1 MEVKMQTSFIPK
13 KPITEGRDDGSG
25 VSLFLLLSVILF
37 IVIVALS
44 GGIWLWRNSLISQI
58 EKDKQALVAAKES
71 YEEDTINPLIRLDD
85 RIKESESLLA
95 RHIAVSPVFMMLE
108 KNILRN
114 IRLKSMNFSY
124 GANNKIKLDLVGAAT
139 NYDALSKQ
147 SDAFGAENLRKFI
160 SQPVISDF
168 NPIADGSISFNFTA
182 MIDPRLISY
191 DNTVVITPTITVIS
205 TSTNSDNLPLE

>member
-1 MEVKMQTSFIPK
+1 MQTSFIPK

>member
-1 MEVKMQTSFIPK
+1 
-13 KPITEGRDDGSG
+13 
-25 VSLFLLLSVILF
+25 
-37 IVIVALS
+37 
-44 GGIWLWRNSLISQI
+44 
-58 EKDKQALVAAKES
+58 
-71 YEEDTINPLIRLDD
+71 
-85 RIKESESLLA
+85 
-95 RHIAVSPVFMMLE
+95 
-108 KNILRN
+108 
-114 IRLKSMNFSY
+114 MNFSY

-191 DNTVVITPTITVIS
+191 DNTVVTTPTINVIS